1 MGWLSSVLFG
11 MLLPA
16 SVAHAAPAPDDG
28 VTASCSDFVRV
39 TDAVFTGRT
48 GAWFEAHGERDY
60 LGGATF
66 GPKALSIRGVDP
78 AAYLASHCTQSSA
91 GNSAAQFAP
100 QRGAEVRPVQPG
112 RR

>member
-11 MLLPA
+11 LLLPA
-16 SVAHAAPAPDDG
+16 SVARATPLPDDG
-28 VTASCSDFVRV
+28 VTVSCSDFVRV

-48 GAWFEAHGERDY
+48 GTWFEAHGERDY

-66 GPKALSIRGVDP
+66 GPRALSIRGVDP
-78 AAYLASHCTQSSA
+78 AAYLASHCTRPPI
-91 GNSAAQFAP
+91 GNAAAQFAP
-100 QRGAEVRPVQPG
+100 QRGQEVRAAQTG